1 MRKLIF
7 VFLFGLLANSTFLHA
22 DPASPGISKAVG
34 SAKAEA
40 GDLAKP
46 VDGEAKYDPFGWST
60 DTFLFSLLVFGLVF
74 ITLYK
79 TAWPKI
85 ATALDDREQK
95 IKDGVE
101 AAQRARDEAVKA
113 QEQVELRLR
122 EAADKVRQMLDEAR
136 RDGQRTRDDLLSK
149 AQEEIAAERE
159 RQKREVQVAVDQALQ
174 QLLGKTGDLATEI
187 ARKALRREL
196 PQETQRAL
204 QNDAIEALSKV
215 SAGSFGAN

>member
-1 MRKLIF
+1 MRKILPAI
-7 VFLFGLLANSTFLHA
+7 VVCLLFSTSA
-22 DPASPGISKAVG
+22 TQASPVASESPKVA
-34 SAKAEA
+34 A
-40 GDLAKP
+40 GDASKSSG
-46 VDGEAKYDPFGWST
+46 GEAKYDPFGWST
-60 DTFLFSLLVFGLVF
+60 DTFLFSLIVFGLVF

-85 ATALDDREQK
+85 AKALDDRELK

-113 QEQVELRLR
+113 QEQVEHKLR

-136 RDGQRTRDDLLSK
+136 RDGQRTRDDLLAK

-174 QLLGKTGDLATEI
+174 QLLSKTGDLATEI
-187 ARKALRREL
+187 ARKALRRDL
-196 PQETQRAL
+196 PSETQRAL
-204 QNDAIEALSKV
+204 QKDAIEAISKV
-215 SAGSFGAN
+215 SAGSFGTN

>member
-1 MRKLIF
+1 MRMISSAILSC
-7 VFLFGLLANSTFLHA
+7 LLAMTSVLQA
-22 DPASPGISKAVG
+22 APVASESPKVAS
-34 SAKAEA
+34 
-40 GDLAKP
+40 GDLSKTSG
-46 VDGEAKYDPFGWST
+46 GEAKYDPFGWST
-60 DTFLFSLLVFGLVF
+60 DTFLFSLIVFGLVF
-74 ITLYK
+74 VTLYK

-85 ATALDDREQK
+85 AKALDDRELK

-101 AAQRARDEAVKA
+101 AAQRARDEAIKA
-113 QEQVELRLR
+113 QEQVEQKLR

-136 RDGQRTRDDLLSK
+136 RDGQRTRDDLLAK

-174 QLLGKTGDLATEI
+174 QLLSKTSDLAIEI

-204 QNDAIEALSKV
+204 QKDAVDVLSKV
-215 SAGSFGAN
+215 SPGSFGTN

>member
-1 MRKLIF
+1 MRMIISFIF
-7 VFLFGLLANSTFLHA
+7 CLVGTSSLLQAG
-22 DPASPGISKAVG
+22 PATLSSLNAV
-34 SAKAEA
+34 SAAKAESA
-40 GDLAKP
+40 DHPAPQGGA
-46 VDGEAKYDPFGWST
+46 AKYDPFGWST
-60 DTFLFSLLVFGLVF
+60 DTFLFSLIVFGLVF
-74 ITLYK
+74 FTLYK

-85 ATALDDREQK
+85 SKALDDREQK

-101 AAQRARDEAVKA
+101 AAQKARDEAVKA
-113 QEQVELRLR
+113 QEQVEHRLR

-174 QLLGKTGDLATEI
+174 QLMSKTGDLATEI

-196 PQETQRAL
+196 PEETQRAL

-215 SAGSFGAN
+215 SAGSFGTN